1 MSKIINIADEDVNKI
16 KIVKKSNQLV
26 RSFYDL
32 SLTEQ
37 RIIAMAI
44 AYIEDETDRKVLI
57 PLASYKRFL
66 DIERVD
72 LRHIN
77 NVLKVLRSNSIVFV
91 NPKDIDKLSSEVN
104 KATVTGWVDNLYV
117 DNGYLKIEFNE
128 NVWNYIVDL
137 KKDYTSYQLKTI
149 LKLGTKSSLRL
160 YEIFKSYAYRTCEQ
174 LIRVSDLRAML
185 MLDQKYQ
192 KLSDFKKQVLDPAIK
207 EINAILAEDNITKIT
222 YDSVKNGRTVE
233 YFKFYLPKMTISN
246 DSNVE
251 PSDEVKMVMSMSDN
265 DLFIAIKFMIMK
277 LYKVKFSELDKDWNE
292 CTFYTKY
299 ALATT
304 YLGLSNNEWE
314 NHSITN
320 AKAFFAE
327 HLRRESEKGA

>member
-1 MSKIINIADEDVNKI
+1 MSNIINIADEDMNKV

-37 RIIAMAI
+37 RIIAIAI
-44 AYIEDETDRKVLI
+44 AYIEDESDRKVII
-57 PLASYKRFL
+57 PLDSYKRFL
-66 DIERVD
+66 DIDRVD
-72 LRHIN
+72 YRHIN
-77 NVLKVLRSNSIVFV
+77 SVLKVLRSNSIVFI
-91 NPKDIDKLSSEVN
+91 NPKDIDKLTSEVN
-104 KATVTGWVDNLYV
+104 KATVTGWVDNLYIE
-117 DNGYLKIEFNE
+117 NRNLKIEFNE
-128 NVWNYIVDL
+128 NVWAYIVNL

-149 LKLGTKSSLRL
+149 LKLTKKDSLRL
-160 YEIFKSYAYRTCEQ
+160 YEILKSYAYRSCEQ
-174 LIRVSDLRAML
+174 LIKVEELRAML

-192 KLSDFKKQVLDPAIK
+192 KIGDLKRQVLDPAIK
-207 EINAILAEDNITKIT
+207 EINLILAEDNIPEIT
-222 YDSVKNGRTVE
+222 YDSVKNGKTIE

-246 DSNVE
+246 DATVE
-251 PSDEVKMVMSMSDN
+251 PSDEVKMVMSMSEN

-277 LYKVKFSELDKDWNE
+277 LYKVKFSDIDKEWNDAKVYSK
-292 CTFYTKY
+292 F

-314 NHSITN
+314 NHPITN